1 MSIMISN
8 LEDKSNGEYYDLS
21 LGGTLL
27 LPDVLS
33 LADFVEEILAKREY
47 VAPLKKE
54 SYLNRIDIRFDSG
67 ILSRWNLPFDEFAI
81 TLYRDGWEVE
91 SKDFT
96 SNYMYMENDEGH
108 RTFWVDLY
116 YTPEDY
122 DSDDVFRDI
131 IMEINNFIHRDFDE
145 YLNNLND
152 EEI

>member
-1 MSIMISN
+1 MTIMMSN
-8 LEDKSNGEYYDLS
+8 LEDKSNGEYKDLP
-21 LGGTLL
+21 LGGALL

-33 LADFVEEILAKREY
+33 FADFVEEILARKEY
-47 VAPLKKE
+47 STPLKEE

-67 ILSRWNLPFDEFAI
+67 ILSRWDLPFDEFAI
-81 TLYRDGWEVE
+81 TLYRDGFEVE
-91 SKDFT
+91 NKDFS
-96 SNYMYMENDEGH
+96 SNYMYMENEEGG
-108 RTFWVDLY
+108 RIFWVDLY

-145 YLNNLND
+145 YLNTLSD